1 MPAPNSQHK
10 RRNSQHSVPSSQHNG
25 WKSQHN
31 EWAAMVAESP
41 RNKQKQLGSS
51 FGFRLNFGA
60 ALINKRSNH
69 PALPSCLRVNLL
81 P

>member
-1 MPAPNSQHK
+1 
-10 RRNSQHSVPSSQHNG
+10 
-25 WKSQHN
+25 
-31 EWAAMVAESP
+31 MVAESP